1 MEELKRL
8 KKAAGYLVGS
18 YNKVRKLQ
26 RKGNEAHHII
36 QNAAVRNLQGY
47 SRGKA
52 PTVSLS
58 KSAHKKTFAVQR
70 QKGGGTYASERRI
83 AYKSLRR
90 AGVSERKAR
99 KMIRQTDKYFAKLGV
114 TGSTKTRIPGNRKR

>member
-1 MEELKRL
+1 MGK
-8 KKAAGYLVGS
+8 
-18 YNKVRKLQ
+18 NTQVRKLQ

-36 QNAAVRNLQGY
+36 QNAAVRNLKGY

-58 KSAHKKTFAVQR
+58 KAAHKKTFAVQR

-90 AGVSERKAR
+90 SGVSERKAR
-99 KMIRQTDKYFAKLGV
+99 KMIRQTDKHFAKLGV